1 MLVTAISKYN
11 INMDIKDI
19 LKGRNV
25 PKEPAESV
33 ALKKYVFDRY
43 KITPQVIVSPHH
55 LTLVVPSAALAG
67 TLRLE
72 LPTMLAQCR
81 ITQKLLIRIS

>member
-1 MLVTAISKYN
+1 MLVIAISKYN

-19 LKGRNV
+19 LKGRDL
-25 PKEPAESV
+25 PQEPPESL
-33 ALKKYVFDRY
+33 ALKKYVLDRY
-43 KITPQVIVSPHH
+43 KITPQVIISPHY

-72 LPTMLAQCR
+72 LPTMLSECR